1 MHETSQN
8 KLVQLIPKLGIEYY
22 YDDGTPLYYTRD
34 GRAGSQFKAKK
45 VADEFADYVEW
56 YYTANPDAP
65 DRTVKEFV
73 DEFVEKHPLITASE
87 RKWAPQATRE
97 VELWIGTSIEEASS
111 KHLSYFLT
119 ERNLYMKG
127 GYDEI
132 VNVSAGRAHLVPV
145 SRCLRWRKSEVIHF
159 R

>member
-45 VADEFADYVEW
+45 VADE
-56 YYTANPDAP
+56 
-65 DRTVKEFV
+65 
-73 DEFVEKHPLITASE
+73 ASE

-127 GYDEI
+127 GYDKI
-132 VNVSAGRAHLVPV
+132 VNVRTGKL
-145 SRCLRWRKSEVIHF
+145 I
-159 R
+159 